1 MGVEMNVHIPKAERS
16 NRDYDTTCNTTFT
29 CVQFNVYFI
38 FLCVFRLVVREIRQ
52 TVPYNP
58 QVVSRVLLSPLIMMF
73 GFLKK

>member
-1 MGVEMNVHIPKAERS
+1 MFTFRKQNEAIAI
-16 NRDYDTTCNTTFT
+16 TTLH
-29 CVQFNVYFI
+29 VIQLLLVYNFMFI
-38 FLCVFRLVVREIRQ
+38 LFFFVFFFRLVVREIRQ